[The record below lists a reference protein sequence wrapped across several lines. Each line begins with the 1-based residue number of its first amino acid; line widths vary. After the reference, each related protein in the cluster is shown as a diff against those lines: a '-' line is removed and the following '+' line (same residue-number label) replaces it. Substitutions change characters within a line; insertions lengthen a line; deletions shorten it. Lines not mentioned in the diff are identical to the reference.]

1 MSMALVLCG
10 WMLLLMTPNAVV
22 LSVLMGVLGCL
33 WPISVR
39 SWRIGT
45 ASHALMYSA
54 LSLALG
60 CTGHDCLEYFGD
72 VENGSIVGWIVDVGG
87 AEKMTTS
94 LAACVGFAEVG
105 CIAVH
110 GKDHVTAFVREDGI
124 WIG

>member
-1 MSMALVLCG
+1 MSMTLVRPG

-22 LSVLMGVLGCL
+22 LSVWIGVLGCL

-39 SWRIGT
+39 SCQIGT

-54 LSLALG
+54 LSLASAALDM
-60 CTGHDCLEYFGD
+60 TALSIFGD

-87 AEKMTTS
+87 AEKMAAS
-94 LAACVGFAEVG
+94 LAACIGFAEVG
-105 CIAVH
+105 CVAVH
-110 GKDHVTAFVREDGI
+110 GEDHVTAFVHEDGI